1 MERGSVSMSNGASEN
16 WRRGFAVNS
25 FRGFIVKE
33 VQRNG
38 TEVGGTCGVEKFVC
52 HLY

>member
-1 MERGSVSMSNGASEN
+1 MGRGSVSMSGGSSEN

-33 VQRNG
+33 VQRNR
-38 TEVGGTCGVEKFVC
+38 TEVGGKCGVKKVAC

>member
-1 MERGSVSMSNGASEN
+1 MGRGSVSMSGGSSEN

-33 VQRNG
+33 VQRNR
-38 TEVGGTCGVEKFVC
+38 TEVGGTLGT
-52 HLY
+52 HAT

>member
-16 WRRGFAVNS
+16 GRRGFAVNS

-38 TEVGGTCGVEKFVC
+38 TEVGGTCGVEKVVC